1 MSELDKITVEKP
13 PTSFIKDIKKDLEI
27 EDIVNFFINKS
38 DNKKSQI
45 VSGRVYQKNKKIKP
59 LETILKLFQE

>member
-27 EDIVNFFINKS
+27 EDIVNI
-38 DNKKSQI
+38 
-45 VSGRVYQKNKKIKP
+45 RR
-59 LETILKLFQE
+59 